1 MRSIFAS
8 VCLDF
13 ESERVKFDG
22 ADGHVHLLVHYP
34 PKDSVPSLVN
44 SFNDVSS
51 RMNRQNA
58 PAFGKSR
65 GTGRCGLRL
74 ALREIVAERLSK
86 SSANTSNSKKT
97 ALAAAKDAYGVRAI
111 LPRPEE

>member
-13 ESERVKFDG
+13 DG
-22 ADGHVHLLVHYP
+22 ADGHAHLLVHYP
-34 PKDSVPSLVN
+34 PKDSVSSLVN
-44 SFNDVSS
+44 SFNGVSS

-65 GTGRCGLRL
+65 GAGRCGLRL
-74 ALREIVAERLSK
+74 ALREIVAERPSK
-86 SSANTSNSKKT
+86 SSANT
-97 ALAAAKDAYGVRAI
+97 
-111 LPRPEE
+111 